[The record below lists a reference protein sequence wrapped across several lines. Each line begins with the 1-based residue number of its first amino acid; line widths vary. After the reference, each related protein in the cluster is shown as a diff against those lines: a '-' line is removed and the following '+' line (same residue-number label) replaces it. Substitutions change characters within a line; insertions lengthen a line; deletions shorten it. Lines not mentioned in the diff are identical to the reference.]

1 MGLDSVEL
9 VISIEKHFAITVS
22 DGEAEKAMTVQDV
35 ADLVAK
41 HRPVVP
47 DPRDIRNEIRERLT
61 MSLDP
66 DPGPNKD
73 EKPFADVC
81 NGRTPSEVWAIW
93 KAAGLKMPDLPAC
106 DQPDRKRNSLLGFL
120 APKWATGRSV
130 KDLAFGRV
138 LDAIVAHNH
147 QQLIDPLRPRSRYE
161 ILMAVIGVS
170 SDSLGVPE
178 LEMRPTDSYTN
189 DLGVD

>member
-1 MGLDSVEL
+1 MSLDSVEL
-9 VISIEKHFAITVS
+9 VISIEKHFATTIS
-22 DGEAEKAMTVQDV
+22 DSEAEKALTVQDA

-47 DPRDIRNEIRERLT
+47 DARDIRNEIRERLI
-61 MSLDP
+61 MSSDT
-66 DPGPNKD
+66 DPGSIHD
-73 EKPFADVC
+73 DKPFADLC

-93 KAAGLKMPDLPAC
+93 KTAGLKMPDLPAC

-120 APKWATGRSV
+120 APKWATGRSL

-178 LEMRPTDSYTN
+178 LGIRPTDSYTN